1 MLKVGIN
8 IPLQGGCSD
17 GQFMDGGG
25 SSCAGDIHRGSTGPV
40 PWVSPLVSISY
51 QFLCMYVYR
60 EFNTS
65 ADIQLHKWA
74 DSHQL
79 AELCAKV
86 YTHTC
91 TCHKMCH
98 SMAQNLYD
106 VLSML
111 DSCIACYTKSECM
124 DKVHETAINLS
135 MCKLVL
141 VSAGVSAK
149 VDKQF

>member
-1 MLKVGIN
+1 MLKSRYTVYH

-17 GQFMDGGG
+17 GQPMDGDG

-51 QFLCMYVYR
+51 QFPLYVCTYVCR

-86 YTHTC
+86 YTHTH
-91 TCHKMCH
+91 TCHIMCH
-98 SMAQNLYD
+98 SMAQNL
-106 VLSML
+106 
-111 DSCIACYTKSECM
+111 
-124 DKVHETAINLS
+124 
-135 MCKLVL
+135 
-141 VSAGVSAK
+141 
-149 VDKQF
+149 